1 MQFGPVYLSG
11 WPGRRRSTLNILNHF
26 SSFFILGFAVLLVTV
41 AVVGAYFFFKNRKQ
55 NAGPDPIDHI
65 VLEKNDNLKET
76 IHAMTEDTTE
86 LFREFRQLE
95 LEVKDTVPG
104 SIANSQKDINKKHNR
119 YVDMGE

>member
-1 MQFGPVYLSG
+1 
-11 WPGRRRSTLNILNHF
+11 
-26 SSFFILGFAVLLVTV
+26 
-41 AVVGAYFFFKNRKQ
+41 
-55 NAGPDPIDHI
+55 
-65 VLEKNDNLKET
+65 
-76 IHAMTEDTTE
+76 MTEDTTE